1 MALANSMKVN
11 ARTKHID
18 VRYHFNREK
27 IASREIE
34 LDYCPTEEM
43 TADILTKNLPTTLF
57 CKHREGLGVQL
68 ASSNVALRGCVGD

>member
-11 ARTKHID
+11 AISKHID

-57 CKHREGLGVQL
+57 CKNRKGLRV
-68 ASSNVALRGCVGD
+68 R